1 MMLKEK
7 DMSRKRNPHGTRI
20 QRENALA
27 SALGLGTGRTMMG
40 ALLSSYESGARIII
54 EFTAPGATVPSIL
67 TAQLPADLFVPVP
80 SDGDEKPERED

>member
-1 MMLKEK
+1 
-7 DMSRKRNPHGTRI
+7 MSRKRNPHGTRI

-54 EFTAPGATVPSIL
+54 EFIEFTAPGATVPSIL